1 MRRNTKSFSFLL
13 EFILVLLFFS
23 ISSAVCVQ
31 MQANASQMNKKANDT
46 KIALQIIQNYM
57 SDQEKTPVLYDE
69 KGNPSQDGYFQIVQK
84 QKGDMVE
91 VSVIVKDEILISLPY
106 YNGGVSDER

>member
-23 ISSAVCVQ
+23 ISSAICVHI
-31 MQANASQMNKKANDT
+31 QADASQMNKKANDT

-57 SDQEKTPVLYDE
+57 SDKEKTPILYDE
-69 KGNPSQDGYFQIVQK
+69 KGNPSQDGYFQIIEK
-84 QKGDMVE
+84 KKDDMIE
-91 VSVIVKDEILISLPY
+91 VSVVVEEEILVSLPY
-106 YNGGVSDER
+106 YNGGDV